1 MRHILGPHARS
12 TGRGR
17 WRRLAAV
24 VVPAVSF
31 AVIARGGVD
40 AAQTTA
46 LAVQVPTPARAVYG
60 GDGREHVEYDLLTT
74 NGFTAPVQLVSL
86 QVRGGGRVLLTLRGK
101 ALAAF
106 TFPLFGATSTATISP
121 SSSVKTLVDVVL
133 PRSFGRTW
141 PKQLTNV
148 LGYSLPPNTPVRAAI
163 GSMIVHGPTIQTS
176 SRAPILIASPLRGSG
191 WIDANGCCGDP
202 TSPHR
207 QALLPMDGSY
217 RTLEIFAIDWIR
229 EINGTYFKGDGTKRT
244 DYVYYGTPIHAVANG
259 VVVSAINNRPE
270 VPPNI
275 TTDQNHTLHTP
286 ADLSGNSVIE
296 KIAPGEYA
304 AYAHMQTGSLR
315 VQVGQRIRTGQV
327 IGLLG
332 NSGNTTAPHL
342 HFGIVDGP
350 SFYSNSLPFA
360 LSSFIV
366 QGRIAGA
373 GPTPGTI
380 RIIGQPRR
388 ATRAEP
394 LVNTVL
400 DLGH

>member
-1 MRHILGPHARS
+1 
-12 TGRGR
+12 
-17 WRRLAAV
+17 V
-24 VVPAVSF
+24 VVPAICF

-60 GDGREHVEYDLLTT
+60 GDGREHVDYDLLTS
-74 NGFTAPVQLVSL
+74 NAFTAPVKLVSL

-148 LGYSLPPNTPVRAAI
+148 LGYSLPPNTPVRAAV
-163 GSMIVHGPTIQTS
+163 GSTIVDGPTIQTS

-191 WIDANGCCGDP
+191 WIDANGCCDDP
-202 TSPHR
+202 TSSHR
-207 QALLPMDGSY
+207 QTLLPMDGSY

-229 EINGTYFKGDGTKRT
+229 EVNGTYFKGDGTKRT

-304 AYAHMQTGSLR
+304 TYAHMQTGSLR

-332 NSGNTTAPHL
+332 NSGNTTGPHL

-373 GPTPGTI
+373 GPTPGTV
-380 RIIGQPRR
+380 RFIGQPRR

>member
-1 MRHILGPHARS
+1 MRNILGPHARS

-31 AVIARGGVD
+31 AVIARGEVG

-60 GDGREHVEYDLLTT
+60 GDGREHVDYDLLTT
-74 NGFTAPVQLVSL
+74 NGFTAPAKLVSL

-106 TFPLFGATSTATISP
+106 TLPLFGATSTATISP

-148 LGYSLPPNTPVRAAI
+148 LGYSLPPNTPERAAI
-163 GSMIVHGPTIQTS
+163 GSTIVQGPTIQTS
-176 SRAPILIASPLRGSG
+176 SGAPILIASPLLGSG
-191 WIDANGCCGDP
+191 WIAANGCCGDP
-202 TSPHR
+202 TSRHR
-207 QALLPMDGSY
+207 QILLPMDGSY
-217 RTLEIFAIDWIR
+217 RTPEIFAIDWIR

-244 DYVYYGTPIHAVANG
+244 DYVYYGTPIYAVANG

-275 TTDQNHTLHTP
+275 TTDQNHTVRTP
-286 ADLSGNSVIE
+286 DDLEGNSVIE

-315 VQVGQRIRTGQV
+315 VKVGQRIRTGQV

-366 QGRIAGA
+366 QGGIAGG
-373 GPTPGTI
+373 GPTPGTV
-380 RIIGQPRR
+380 RIIGKPRM

-394 LVNTVL
+394 LVNTVI

>member
-1 MRHILGPHARS
+1 MKNILGPHPGSSRRAR
-12 TGRGR
+12 RC
-17 WRRLAAV
+17 RLAAV
-24 VVPAVSF
+24 GVSASWF
-31 AVIARGGVD
+31 AVIACGDVD

-46 LAVQVPTPARAVYG
+46 VVVQVPPSARAVFG
-60 GDGREHVEYDLLTT
+60 GDGREHVDYDLVTT
-74 NGFTAPVQLVSL
+74 NAFTAPVKLVSL
-86 QVRGGGRVLLTLRGK
+86 QVRGGGRVLLKLRGK

-141 PKQLTNV
+141 PKRLTHV
-148 LGYSLPPNTPVRAAI
+148 LRYSLPANAPVRAAV
-163 GSMIVHGPTIQTS
+163 GSTIVHGPTIRTS
-176 SRAPILIASPLRGSG
+176 RRPPILIASPLRGSG

-202 TSPHR
+202 TSGHR
-207 QALLPMDGSY
+207 QTLLPMEGSY

-229 EINGTYFKGDGTKRT
+229 EINGTYFKGAGTKRA

-259 VVVSAINNRPE
+259 IVVSAINNRPE
-270 VPPNI
+270 VPPNT
-275 TTDQNHTLHTP
+275 TTDENRTLHRP

-304 AYAHMQTGSLR
+304 TYAHMQTGSVR
-315 VQVGQRIRTGQV
+315 VKVGQRIRTGQV

-350 SFYSNSLPFA
+350 SFYSDSLPFA
-360 LSSFIV
+360 LKSFTV
-366 QGRIAGA
+366 QGTAVG
-373 GPTPGTI
+373 GPTPGTV
-380 RIIGQPRR
+380 RIIGKPRR

-394 LVNTVL
+394 LVNTVIGF
-400 DLGH
+400 GH